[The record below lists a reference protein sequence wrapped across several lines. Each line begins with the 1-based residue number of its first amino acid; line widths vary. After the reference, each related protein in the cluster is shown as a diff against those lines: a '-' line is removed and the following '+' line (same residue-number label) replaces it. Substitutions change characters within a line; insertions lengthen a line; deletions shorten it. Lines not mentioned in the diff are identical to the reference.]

1 MGSTVRFKPTMKS
14 KPMIEVDNI
23 KRRIRMKDTVH
34 DHNFFILWL
43 LDDYRQ
49 SPPTDCSTTTVET
62 FQRRAVSYLD
72 LDKLI

>member
-1 MGSTVRFKPTMKS
+1 MKS

-43 LDDYRQ
+43 LDVYKQ